1 MATRSIS
8 VRQALLGVILSVAIP
23 LIALA
28 VLLMRQSLTTERNA
42 ITNGHLAAARSLA
55 ALVEN
60 EIETHV
66 ALAATLASSSALVT
80 GDLADFH
87 RQATEVAQSALPTWI
102 ALSDRSGK
110 VLLSSLKP
118 FGEALPQR
126 EASALASAA
135 VLSSRGP
142 YLTDV
147 LQGEVSGR
155 HVAILEHP
163 VIINA
168 EIAYTISVVL
178 HPENFRKLLAE
189 KFGREAAV
197 AVIDRQ
203 RRFVAR
209 IPDHEARVGTPAAL
223 SWRQEIEKSPQEGFA
238 ETVTLE
244 GVPSLTSYA
253 ATRYGWIAGIS
264 YPLASLYA
272 PVTRQLWLM
281 VSLGGTLVLMAI
293 AIAYAMARRITAPA
307 AALVED
313 ARHLA
318 EGKVVGATRFGLRE
332 ADEISEAISHS
343 SRLLRQRLDD
353 LDLAQKHQGFLLREL
368 AHRLKNQ
375 LTVINSM
382 ARQTARSSDS
392 TQAMSESLSRR
403 IQGLAVGVD
412 LLVSQNWRE
421 VPLEPLVRGQL
432 APFVPEDD
440 RLRIDG
446 PEVQLPPDLTQ
457 SVGLAL
463 HELATNALKYGAWSV
478 PDGLV
483 TCTWSLAEAGD
494 GRSLTF
500 LWKESG
506 GPPCTSSTRRGF
518 GRVVIEQ
525 AAGRGEGASSLL
537 TFEPDGLRWAMT
549 VRFPSP

>member
-8 VRQALLGVILSVAIP
+8 VRQALLGVIVSVAVP

-28 VLLMRQSLTTERNA
+28 VMLMRQSLTTERNA

-66 ALAATLASSSALVT
+66 ALAATLAVSRALET
-80 GDLADFH
+80 GDLGDFH
-87 RQATEVAQSALPTWI
+87 RQAIAVTQKALPTWI

-110 VLLSSLKP
+110 MLLSSLRP
-118 FGEALPQR
+118 FGDALPAR
-126 EASALASAA
+126 EASAPASAA
-135 VLSSRGP
+135 VLSSRSP

-155 HVAILEHP
+155 QVAILEYP
-163 VIINA
+163 VIIDG
-168 EIAYTISVVL
+168 EVAYTISVVL
-178 HPENFRKLLAE
+178 HPENFRRLLAE

-209 IPDHEARVGTPAAL
+209 IPDHEARVGTPAAFT
-223 SWRQEIEKSPQEGFA
+223 WRQAIERSPQEGFA

-253 ATRYGWIAGIS
+253 ATRHGWIAGIS

-281 VSLGGTLVLMAI
+281 VSLGGTLVLLAI
-293 AIAYAMARRITAPA
+293 VIAYVIARRITTPA
-307 AALVED
+307 AVLVED

-318 EGKVVGATRFGLRE
+318 EGKVVGATRFGVRE
-332 ADEISEAISHS
+332 ADEISEAISQS

-353 LDLAQKHQGFLLREL
+353 LDLAQRHQGFLLREL

-392 TQAMSESLSRR
+392 AEAMAESLARR

-421 VPLEPLVRGQL
+421 VPLEALVRSQL
-432 APFVPEDD
+432 APFLPEDD
-440 RLRIDG
+440 RLRIEG

-478 PDGLV
+478 PEGLV
-483 TCTWSLAEAGD
+483 RCTWSLVEAGD
-494 GRSLTF
+494 AQAMTF
-500 LWKESG
+500 LWKETG
-506 GPPCTSSTRRGF
+506 GPPCPAPTRRGF

-525 AAGRGEGASSLL
+525 AAGRGQGASSVLD
-537 TFEPDGLRWAMT
+537 FEPDGLRWAMT
-549 VRFPSP
+549 VKFAAI